1 MKGKGQ
7 MTDINV
13 VKQIQDLRRDLD
25 MEVNLFQ
32 EQIELPLDEALIED
46 KQFPKQKQFS
56 SNSGQ
61 LNKGI
66 ALSKWFRKIT
76 SQFESIDPFYK

>member
-1 MKGKGQ
+1 MK
-7 MTDINV
+7 DINV

-25 MEVNLFQ
+25 MEVNLFH
-32 EQIELPLDEALIED
+32 EQIELPLNEALKND
-46 KQFPKQKQFS
+46 KQFSEKKQFG
-56 SNSGQ
+56 SNSAQ

-76 SQFESIDPFYK
+76 SQFQSIDPFYK

>member
-1 MKGKGQ
+1 

-13 VKQIQDLRRDLD
+13 VKQIQDLRRDLN
-25 MEVNLFQ
+25 MEVNLFH

-46 KQFPKQKQFS
+46 KKFSEQKQFG
-56 SNSGQ
+56 SNSTQ
-61 LNKGI
+61 LNRGI

-76 SQFESIDPFYK
+76 SQFVPIDPFYK

>member
-1 MKGKGQ
+1 

-13 VKQIQDLRRDLD
+13 VKQIKDLRRDLD
-25 MEVNLFQ
+25 MEVNLFH
-32 EQIELPLDEALIED
+32 EQIELPLDEALKEN
-46 KQFPKQKQFS
+46 KEFSEQKQFG
-56 SNSGQ
+56 SNSAQ
-61 LNKGI
+61 VNKGI

>member
-1 MKGKGQ
+1 

-13 VKQIQDLRRDLD
+13 AKQIQDLRRDLD
-25 MEVNLFQ
+25 MEVNLLH
-32 EQIELPLDEALIED
+32 EQVELPLDEVLIEGN
-46 KQFPKQKQFS
+46 QFSEQKQFS

-61 LNKGI
+61 LNRGI

-76 SQFESIDPFYK
+76 SQFESIEPFYK

>member
-1 MKGKGQ
+1 

-13 VKQIQDLRRDLD
+13 VKQIQGLRRDLD
-25 MEVNLFQ
+25 MEVNLIH

-46 KQFPKQKQFS
+46 KQFPEQKKFG

-61 LNKGI
+61 LTRGI

>member
-1 MKGKGQ
+1 
-7 MTDINV
+7 MTDVNV

-25 MEVNLFQ
+25 MEVNLFH
-32 EQIELPLDEALIED
+32 EQIELPLNEDLKED
-46 KQFPKQKQFS
+46 KEFSEQKQFG
-56 SNSGQ
+56 SNSAQ

-66 ALSKWFRKIT
+66 TLSKWFRKIT

>member
-1 MKGKGQ
+1 

-25 MEVNLFQ
+25 MEVNLFH
-32 EQIELPLDEALIED
+32 EQIELPLGEDLIED
-46 KQFPKQKQFS
+46 KQISEKKQVS
-56 SNSGQ
+56 INSGQ
-61 LNKGI
+61 LSRGI
-66 ALSKWFRKIT
+66 ALSRWFRKIT

>member
-1 MKGKGQ
+1 
-7 MTDINV
+7 MTEINL

-25 MEVNLFQ
+25 MEVNLFH
-32 EQIELPLDEALIED
+32 EQIELPLNETLIEV
-46 KQFPKQKQFS
+46 KKISEQKQVS
-56 SNSGQ
+56 INSGQ
-61 LNKGI
+61 LSRGI

>member
-1 MKGKGQ
+1 

-13 VKQIQDLRRDLD
+13 VKQIQNLRRDLD
-25 MEVNLFQ
+25 MEVNLFH

-46 KQFPKQKQFS
+46 KKFSEQKQLG

-61 LNKGI
+61 LSRGI

>member
-1 MKGKGQ
+1 
-7 MTDINV
+7 MTDVNV

-25 MEVNLFQ
+25 MEVNLLH
-32 EQIELPLDEALIED
+32 EQIELPLDEALIQD
-46 KQFPKQKQFS
+46 KQFSEQNKFS

-61 LNKGI
+61 LNKSI

>member
-1 MKGKGQ
+1 

-25 MEVNLFQ
+25 MEVNLFH

-46 KQFPKQKQFS
+46 KKFSELKQFS
-56 SNSGQ
+56 SNSAQ
-61 LNKGI
+61 LSRGI

>member
-1 MKGKGQ
+1 

-13 VKQIQDLRRDLD
+13 AKQIQDLRRDLD
-25 MEVNLFQ
+25 MEVNLFH
-32 EQIELPLDEALIED
+32 EQIELPLDEALKEN
-46 KQFPKQKQFS
+46 KEFSEQKQFG
-56 SNSGQ
+56 SNLAQ

-66 ALSKWFRKIT
+66 TLSQWFRKIT

>member
-1 MKGKGQ
+1 M
-7 MTDINV
+7 IEVNV

-25 MEVNLFQ
+25 MEVNLLH
-32 EQIELPLDEALIED
+32 EQIELPLDEALIQD
-46 KQFPKQKQFS
+46 KQFSEQNKFS

-61 LNKGI
+61 LNKSI

>member
-1 MKGKGQ
+1 

-25 MEVNLFQ
+25 MEVTLFH
-32 EQIELPLDEALIED
+32 EQIELPLDEALIQDKEFSEK
-46 KQFPKQKQFS
+46 KQFG
-56 SNSGQ
+56 SNSAQ
-61 LNKGI
+61 LIKGI
-66 ALSKWFRKIT
+66 AISKWFRKIT

>member
-1 MKGKGQ
+1 
-7 MTDINV
+7 MTDVNI

-25 MEVNLFQ
+25 LEVNLFH
-32 EQIELPLDEALIED
+32 EQIELPLDEDLKED
-46 KQFPKQKQFS
+46 KEFSEQKQFG
-56 SNSGQ
+56 SNSAQ

>member
-1 MKGKGQ
+1 
-7 MTDINV
+7 MTNINV
-13 VKQIQDLRRDLD
+13 AKQIQDLRRDLD
-25 MEVNLFQ
+25 MEVNLFH

-46 KQFPKQKQFS
+46 KKISEQKQVS
-56 SNSGQ
+56 INSAQ
-61 LNKGI
+61 LSRGV

>member
-1 MKGKGQ
+1 

-13 VKQIQDLRRDLD
+13 AKQVQDLRRDLD
-25 MEVNLFQ
+25 MEVNLFH
-32 EQIELPLDEALIED
+32 EQIELPLDEALKKD
-46 KQFPKQKQFS
+46 KEFLEQKQFS
-56 SNSGQ
+56 SNSAQ
-61 LNKGI
+61 LSRGI

>member
-1 MKGKGQ
+1 

-25 MEVNLFQ
+25 MEVNLLH
-32 EQIELPLDEALIED
+32 EQIELPLDKVLIED
-46 KQFPKQKQFS
+46 KKISEQKQVS
-56 SNSGQ
+56 INSGQ
-61 LNKGI
+61 LNRGI

>member
-1 MKGKGQ
+1 MN
-7 MTDINV
+7 DINV
-13 VKQIQDLRRDLD
+13 VKQIQDLRRDLN
-25 MEVNLFQ
+25 MEVNLFHK
-32 EQIELPLDEALIED
+32 QIELPLDETLIED
-46 KQFPKQKQFS
+46 KNFSEPKQFG
-56 SNSGQ
+56 SNSAQ

>member
-1 MKGKGQ
+1 

-25 MEVNLFQ
+25 MEVDLFH
-32 EQIELPLDEALIED
+32 EQIELPLDEALKEG
-46 KQFPKQKQFS
+46 KEFSEQKQFV
-56 SNSGQ
+56 SNSRQ
-61 LNKGI
+61 FSRGI

>member
-1 MKGKGQ
+1 
-7 MTDINV
+7 MTDVNI

-25 MEVNLFQ
+25 LEVNLFH
-32 EQIELPLDEALIED
+32 EQIELPLDEALKED
-46 KQFPKQKQFS
+46 KEFSEQKQFG
-56 SNSGQ
+56 SNSAQ

-66 ALSKWFRKIT
+66 ALSKWFRRIT

>member
-1 MKGKGQ
+1 

-13 VKQIQDLRRDLD
+13 VKQIKDLRRDLD
-25 MEVNLFQ
+25 MEVNLFH
-32 EQIELPLDEALIED
+32 EQIELPLDETLIKD
-46 KQFPKQKQFS
+46 KQFSEQKQI
-56 SNSGQ
+56 NNLAQ
-61 LNKGI
+61 LNRSI

>member
-1 MKGKGQ
+1 

-25 MEVNLFQ
+25 MEVNLFH
-32 EQIELPLDEALIED
+32 EQIELPLDEVLIKD
-46 KQFPKQKQFS
+46 KQVSEQKQFGI
-56 SNSGQ
+56 NSAQ
-61 LNKGI
+61 LSRGI

-76 SQFESIDPFYK
+76 SQFGSIDPFYK